1 MNVATS
7 TFVRRGYLLTALAV
21 AVLLA
26 GFSGMAWAQATTPLR
41 VGLTM
46 RASPSTLEEG
56 ASMDTSTPGRVTV
69 TITRSGAD
77 TYDHDGDR
85 VTDPE
90 PIFTTGG
97 HLTLRATC
105 NGEGFDGSSTAS
117 DCSFS
122 VGVKGAESED
132 ANVGIGDFGGSGGIT
147 LNFEDGPDTGEEVDK
162 TIELLI
168 SDISDNGDWNN
179 ETVVLTLDLQQAT
192 VTNSD
197 DTTRDLTAPTPKL
210 TLKIND
216 DDPMPRLRFDET
228 DIQLAKGNDQM
239 VTVGIGVGAR
249 GEGDLPG
256 EANDD
261 GTGENATIHGKLE
274 DLDGTTNRG
283 ESEDEILLSVSP
295 ADAVGPV
302 ADADRGLISITKDG
316 VDVEPDSQGMYPIG
330 TIADA
335 VSTGGIELNITAK
348 EPSGF
353 RDEMISLMLM
363 DGRTMDR
370 MDADGGGIDDAAPA
384 TVTILSGAETPTV
397 EFSTDSISIDEGD
410 SETVHLLAGGMQG
423 DEVGSVTV
431 AVRGDADISLEQ
443 NGSPTSGLVSFG
455 GNANAEL
462 TIIANS
468 DPSLEDG
475 EEETATVTITDASGA
490 IVGDPGTLTVTV
502 VGATAVP
509 VLPLF
514 AQLLLA
520 LLLMVGGARLY
531 RRRQG

>member
-1 MNVATS
+1 MNVARS
-7 TFVRRGYLLTALAV
+7 TFVRRGYLLTALSV

-26 GFSGMAWAQATTPLR
+26 GFSVTAWAQTTTPLR

-46 RASPSTLEEG
+46 RASPTTLEEG
-56 ASMDTSTPGRVTV
+56 ASMDAATPGRVTV

-77 TYDHDGDR
+77 TYDDDDDRTTPAVPIFEEDGD
-85 VTDPE
+85 
-90 PIFTTGG
+90 

-105 NGEGFDGSSTAS
+105 NGEDFTGTSAATE
-117 DCSFS
+117 CSFD
-122 VGVKGAESED
+122 VVVKGTTL
-132 ANVGIGDFGGSGGIT
+132 SGLGTSNGTT
-147 LNFEDGPDTGEEVDK
+147 LKFEDGPDTGGEVDK

-192 VTNSD
+192 VRITPADTNELARD
-197 DTTRDLTAPTPKL
+197 RDLTAPTPKL

-249 GEGDLPG
+249 GEGTLPSEG
-256 EANDD
+256 AESMESIQN
-261 GTGENATIHGKLE
+261 TLE
-274 DLDGTTNRG
+274 DLDGSAVNNRG
-283 ESEDEILLSVSP
+283 ESEDQILLSVSP

-302 ADADRGLISITKDG
+302 GDADRGLISITKGG
-316 VDVEPDSQGMYPIG
+316 VDLESDSQGMYPIG

-335 VSTGGIELNITAK
+335 VTDGVPLTLEITAK

-370 MDADGGGIDDAAPA
+370 MDADGGGIDDAVPA

-397 EFSTDSISIDEGD
+397 TFSTDSISIDEGD

-423 DEVGSVTV
+423 DEVGSAAVR
-431 AVRGDADISLEQ
+431 VRGDADISLEQ
-443 NGSPTSGLVSFG
+443 NGNPISGTVSFG

-462 TIIANS
+462 TIVSNS

-475 EEETATVTITDASGA
+475 EEKTATVTITDASGA
-490 IVGDPGTLTVTV
+490 IIGDPGTVTVTV
-502 VGATAVP
+502 VGSTAVP
-509 VLPLF
+509 VFPLF